1 MVRASRAT
9 RPGFLLAPRRP
20 RANTRDGSSS
30 PDAFAFAFASPSP
43 SLTLRLRLRR
53 EHFRCWNDE
62 RPAVVDLPTYAGL
75 VVTGSH
81 HGCNDAH
88 AWIRNLRAFLR
99 HVVEEHPRVRILA
112 TCFGHQLLAQALG
125 GAAGPNPGG
134 AFVLRRESLECE
146 DAMLRRDDFRAA
158 AAMFPPASAA
168 SEGLRR
174 IRVIESHGDCVTS
187 LPPGAT
193 LLASSST
200 AAVEAFAI
208 GDVAL
213 AWQGHPELSAAAIER
228 KILPFVTSRLSAEER
243 EAAVASWSVGG
254 RDDALLLV
262 AMARGFLRGGTCD
275 GDNAEVVTTHYERA
289 DEIFR
294 GNVSS
299 SASAG
304 TIRVAADASVDDAAT
319 TGFDPATSL
328 ADAAEATF
336 LKVSDAV
343 RADVDAVSAEFRHLA
358 AMNQSAGARYAA
370 IGRQVGD
377 AHVFA
382 DKVRKVQET
391 GIAPQLARLE
401 EIEASVGSLENVANA
416 LDARCAELERRFAR
430 VVNGEVGDA

>member
-1 MVRASRAT
+1 M
-9 RPGFLLAPRRP
+9 
-20 RANTRDGSSS
+20 
-30 PDAFAFAFASPSP
+30 
-43 SLTLRLRLRR
+43 
-53 EHFRCWNDE
+53 
-62 RPAVVDLPTYAGL
+62 PTYAGL

-88 AWIRNLRAFLR
+88 AWIGNLRAFLK

-146 DAMLRRDDFRAA
+146 DAMLRRADFRAA
-158 AAMFPPASAA
+158 AAMFPPSGAA
-168 SEGLRR
+168 SEGLKR

-200 AAVEAFAI
+200 AAVEAFAV
-208 GDVAL
+208 GDAAL
-213 AWQGHPELSAAAIER
+213 AWQGHPELSAAAVER
-228 KILPFVTSRLSAEER
+228 KILPFVKTRISAEEK
-243 EAAVASWSVGG
+243 EASVASWNTGG

-275 GDNAEVVTTHYERA
+275 GDDAEVVRRHYECA
-289 DEIFR
+289 DEIFIY
-294 GNVSS
+294 VSS
-299 SASAG
+299 PNAAAG
-304 TIRVAADASVDDAAT
+304 TIRVAADASGDDATPRT
-319 TGFDPATSL
+319 TTTSVTSTSVTSTSVTSL

-336 LKVSDAV
+336 LRVSDAL

-370 IGRQVGD
+370 IGRKVGD

-401 EIEASVGSLENVANA
+401 EIEASVGSLESVANA
-416 LDARCAELERRFAR
+416 LDARCSELERRFAR

>member
-134 AFVLRRESLECE
+134 AFVLRREWLECE
-146 DAMLRRDDFRAA
+146 DAMLRRDARGGDDDAARLRRLRRSQTNPRHRVPRRLRDVAA
-158 AAMFPPASAA
+158 ARGDAP
-168 SEGLRR
+168 G
-174 IRVIESHGDCVTS
+174 VVVHG
-187 LPPGAT
+187 
-193 LLASSST
+193 

-208 GDVAL
+208 GRRVAL
-213 AWQGHPELSAAAIER
+213 AWQGHPELSAARER
-228 KILPFVTSRLSAEER
+228 KILPFVTSRLSA
-243 EAAVASWSVGG
+243 
-254 RDDALLLV
+254 
-262 AMARGFLRGGTCD
+262 D
-275 GDNAEVVTTHYERA
+275 G
-289 DEIFR
+289 
-294 GNVSS
+294 
-299 SASAG
+299 
-304 TIRVAADASVDDAAT
+304 
-319 TGFDPATSL
+319 
-328 ADAAEATF
+328 
-336 LKVSDAV
+336 
-343 RADVDAVSAEFRHLA
+343 
-358 AMNQSAGARYAA
+358 
-370 IGRQVGD
+370 
-377 AHVFA
+377 
-382 DKVRKVQET
+382 
-391 GIAPQLARLE
+391 
-401 EIEASVGSLENVANA
+401 
-416 LDARCAELERRFAR
+416 
-430 VVNGEVGDA
+430 

>member
-9 RPGFLLAPRRP
+9 RPGFLLAPRRRP
-20 RANTRDGSSS
+20 RANTRDRSSS
-30 PDAFAFAFASPSP
+30 SVAFAFASPPP
-43 SLTLRLRLRR
+43 SLTLRVRLRR

-88 AWIRNLRAFLR
+88 AWIGNLRAFLR

-146 DAMLRRDDFRAA
+146 DAMLERDDFRAA
-158 AAMFPPASAA
+158 AAMFPPSGAA

-174 IRVIESHGDCVTS
+174 IRVVESHGDCVTS

-200 AAVEAFAI
+200 AAVEAFAV

-213 AWQGHPELSAAAIER
+213 AWQGHPELSADAVER
-228 KILPFVTSRLSAEER
+228 KILPFIASLSAEEK
-243 EAAVASWSVGG
+243 EASVASWNTGG

-275 GDNAEVVTTHYERA
+275 GDDAEVVTRHYECA
-289 DEIFR
+289 DEIFL
-294 GNVSS
+294 NM
-299 SASAG
+299 
-304 TIRVAADASVDDAAT
+304 TSVT
-319 TGFDPATSL
+319 STSVTSL

-336 LKVSDAV
+336 LRVSDAL

-370 IGRQVGD
+370 IGRKVGD

-401 EIEASVGSLENVANA
+401 EIEASVGSLESVANA

>member
-213 AWQGHPELSAAAIER
+213 VWQGHPELSAAAIER
-228 KILPFVTSRLSAEER
+228 KILRFVKSRLSAEER

-304 TIRVAADASVDDAAT
+304 TIRVAADASGDDAAT

>member
-1 MVRASRAT
+1 M
-9 RPGFLLAPRRP
+9 
-20 RANTRDGSSS
+20 
-30 PDAFAFAFASPSP
+30 
-43 SLTLRLRLRR
+43 
-53 EHFRCWNDE
+53 H
-62 RPAVVDLPTYAGL
+62 TYAGL

-88 AWIRNLRAFLR
+88 AWIGNLRAFLK

-146 DAMLRRDDFRAA
+146 DAMLRRADFRAA
-158 AAMFPPASAA
+158 AAMFPPTGAA
-168 SEGLRR
+168 SEGLKR

-200 AAVEAFAI
+200 AAVEAFAV

-213 AWQGHPELSAAAIER
+213 AWQGHPELSAGAVER
-228 KILPFVTSRLSAEER
+228 KILPFVRSLSAK
-243 EAAVASWSVGG
+243 EASVASWSTGG

-262 AMARGFLRGGTCD
+262 AMARGFLRGGSCD
-275 GDNAEVVTTHYERA
+275 GDDAEIVARHYECA

-294 GNVSS
+294 NVSS
-299 SASAG
+299 PNLAAG
-304 TIRVAADASVDDAAT
+304 TMTTSVT
-319 TGFDPATSL
+319 TSVTTTSVTSTSVTSL

-336 LKVSDAV
+336 LRVSDAL

-358 AMNQSAGARYAA
+358 AMNQSAGARYAI
-370 IGRQVGD
+370 IGRKVSD

-382 DKVRKVQET
+382 DKVRKVRES
-391 GIAPQLARLE
+391 GIAPQLARLG
-401 EIEASVGSLENVANA
+401 EIEASVKSLEGVANA
-416 LDARCAELERRFAR
+416 LDARCAELERRFSR

>member
-9 RPGFLLAPRRP
+9 RPGFLIAPRRP
-20 RANTRDGSSS
+20 RANTRDRSSP
-30 PDAFAFAFASPSP
+30 PDAFAFASPPP
-43 SLTLRLRLRR
+43 SLTFRLRLRR

-62 RPAVVDLPTYAGL
+62 RPAVVDLPAYAGL

-88 AWIRNLRAFLR
+88 AWIRNLRAFLK

-146 DAMLRRDDFRAA
+146 DAMLERDDFRVA

-168 SEGLRR
+168 SEGLKR

-200 AAVEAFAI
+200 ALVEAFAV
-208 GDVAL
+208 GDNAL
-213 AWQGHPELSAAAIER
+213 AWQGHPELSAGAVER
-228 KILPFVTSRLSAEER
+228 KILPFVASMSAEEK
-243 EAAVASWSVGG
+243 EDAVASWNAGG

-262 AMARGFLRGGTCD
+262 AMARGFLRGGSCD
-275 GDNAEVVTTHYERA
+275 GDDAEIVTRHYECA

-294 GNVSS
+294 DIISSPS

-304 TIRVAADASVDDAAT
+304 TT
-319 TGFDPATSL
+319 L

-336 LKVSDAV
+336 LRVADAV

-370 IGRQVGD
+370 IGRKVGD

-391 GIAPQLARLE
+391 GIAPQLERLE
-401 EIEASVGSLENVANA
+401 AIEASVGSLENVAQV